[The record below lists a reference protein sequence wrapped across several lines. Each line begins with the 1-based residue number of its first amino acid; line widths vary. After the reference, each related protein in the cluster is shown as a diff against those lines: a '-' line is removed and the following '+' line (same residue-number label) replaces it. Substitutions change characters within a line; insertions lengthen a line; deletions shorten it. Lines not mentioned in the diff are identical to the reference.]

1 MNDNT
6 PDFASWH
13 HGTLVLFATEAFIK
27 MQDQRALIQQ
37 LRQLIANG
45 VWGGSVI
52 EPERSTHHSKHVHGN
67 PSMSKP
73 LEKQIERS
81 VCDYAHEAGLL
92 VYKFTS
98 PARAAVPDRMFVTPK
113 GTVFFVEFKREGQ
126 KPTPQ
131 QTREHDRLRGHGV
144 MVFVV
149 DSVKAGRLIVD
160 MMREQ

>member
-1 MNDNT
+1 MLERDI
-6 PDFASWH
+6 
-13 HGTLVLFATEAFIK
+13 EA
-27 MQDQRALIQQ
+27 A
-37 LRQLIANG
+37 
-45 VWGGSVI
+45 
-52 EPERSTHHSKHVHGN
+52 
-67 PSMSKP
+67 
-73 LEKQIERS
+73 
-81 VCDYAHEAGLL
+81 VCQYAHEAGLL

-113 GTVFFVEFKREGQ
+113 GTVFFVEFKREGA

-149 DSVKAGRLIVD
+149 DSVKAGRLIVG